1 MGLVHPAVARIWRR
15 KGKAR
20 MHRVGLNVIRI
31 TCRHA
36 EACFVRKSRATQ
48 ADIGNDPGAKT
59 SGLTLAIDWK
69 VVWMAEIHHRSGII
83 TKNMTG
89 RRQCRSSRRCR
100 RKRNAERGAKEARWR
115 HRSKKAGWLPPSV
128 YHRVQAMRRWIR
140 WLAKFCEPM
149 VENVTVH
156 VEVNA
161 FDIHKAINPDIHGT
175 AYQRGPLWRANLRGY
190 ILTRDNSK
198 CIYCGS
204 KDTLEL
210 DHVIPESKGGSDRHW
225 NRIATCRECNRSK
238 DNAPLDTWLA
248 HMAPPSIARRRK
260 TILRYVEN
268 VSKGRVKMSS
278 MAATTVVGPCLV
290 KKLRHEGFSVETNS
304 GADTAAWRRIA
315 GVEKSHVN
323 DAACTAA
330 KEQPFVF
337 RCKRHLTLKMT
348 GRGRRLVVKRD
359 HHGMPRRR
367 NDGTSYAAHRR
378 TPPHGFRAG
387 DTVRIDKE
395 GFGRRRR
402 TAVLT
407 TARHDGRLKAQIR
420 NGQSINV
427 MASKVTRIH
436 RTLGARVQ

>member
-1 MGLVHPAVARIWRR
+1 
-15 KGKAR
+15 
-20 MHRVGLNVIRI
+20 
-31 TCRHA
+31 
-36 EACFVRKSRATQ
+36 
-48 ADIGNDPGAKT
+48 
-59 SGLTLAIDWK
+59 
-69 VVWMAEIHHRSGII
+69 
-83 TKNMTG
+83 
-89 RRQCRSSRRCR
+89 
-100 RKRNAERGAKEARWR
+100 
-115 HRSKKAGWLPPSV
+115 
-128 YHRVQAMRRWIR
+128 
-140 WLAKFCEPM
+140 
-149 VENVTVH
+149 
-156 VEVNA
+156 
-161 FDIHKAINPDIHGT
+161 
-175 AYQRGPLWRANLRGY
+175 
-190 ILTRDNSK
+190 
-198 CIYCGS
+198 
-204 KDTLEL
+204 
-210 DHVIPESKGGSDRHW
+210 
-225 NRIATCRECNRSK
+225 
-238 DNAPLDTWLA
+238 
-248 HMAPPSIARRRK
+248 
-260 TILRYVEN
+260 
-268 VSKGRVKMSS
+268 

-367 NDGTSYAAHRR
+367 NDGTSCAAHRR